1 MVLTKESRIVWRR
14 RIQNFWLDFSHNKIG
29 LLGLSLLTLY
39 ITVAIF
45 APWIAPFSESDVR
58 STNPNRQAD
67 TFALPEWVA
76 IINPYFQ
83 DWPRERIFPLNWTV
97 TSATLPDSV
106 TLQPTDVGYRILYD
120 ANRTKSAVPVVI
132 SFESTLDYQY
142 APRVLR
148 AFSMGFS
155 WKAEPSETTK
165 VILQPY
171 PGLPGIVLGETGT
184 MQYKLELEMKTPDGF
199 TYPLWDQ
206 NWFQKRDIDPRAPP
220 DFWSSNTSQSVT
232 ITPLA
237 ELAVKL
243 GYQSYETTKMV
254 QDMFSSKG
262 NYTFTLKVTVK
273 PGEVSGVIVPLEKAT
288 GTIEMSNAYFNTWGR
303 LYGLLGTDGYRH
315 DVFSQLVIG
324 SRISI
329 LIGVSAALISVTFGL
344 LVGITAGYLGGL
356 IDEAL
361 MRIVDILICLPALPI
376 LLVLI
381 AMFGYNVFYV
391 VLIIAIF
398 GWQGLSRVIR
408 SQVLSL
414 REMPFIESAIASG
427 GSKSYIMIRH
437 IIPNVLPIAL
447 TSLVLSIPSAIILEA
462 ALSFLGFGDPFAPT
476 WGKMLQNAQQ
486 TSAFSPTIL
495 AWWNILPPGL
505 AITFLCLSFVFIGH
519 AIDEI
524 VNPKLRRRR

>member
-1 MVLTKESRIVWRR
+1 
-14 RIQNFWLDFSHNKIG
+14 
-29 LLGLSLLTLY
+29 
-39 ITVAIF
+39 
-45 APWIAPFSESDVR
+45 
-58 STNPNRQAD
+58 
-67 TFALPEWVA
+67 
-76 IINPYFQ
+76 
-83 DWPRERIFPLNWTV
+83 
-97 TSATLPDSV
+97 
-106 TLQPTDVGYRILYD
+106 
-120 ANRTKSAVPVVI
+120 
-132 SFESTLDYQY
+132 
-142 APRVLR
+142 
-148 AFSMGFS
+148 
-155 WKAEPSETTK
+155 
-165 VILQPY
+165 
-171 PGLPGIVLGETGT
+171 
-184 MQYKLELEMKTPDGF
+184 MQYKLELEMKTPYGF
-199 TYPLWDQ
+199 MYPIWDQ
-206 NWFQKRDIDPRAPP
+206 NWFQRRDIDPRAPP
-220 DFWSSNTSQSVT
+220 DFWSSNTAQTVT

-243 GYQSYETTKMV
+243 GYQSYETTTLV

-262 NYTFTLKVTVK
+262 NYTFTLRVTIK
-273 PGEVSGVIVPLEKAT
+273 PGEISGVTVPLEKAT
-288 GTIEMSNAYFNTWGR
+288 GTIEISNAYFNTWGR

-315 DVFSQLVIG
+315 DVFSQLIIG

-329 LIGVSAALISVTFGL
+329 MIGVSAALISVTFGL

-356 IDEAL
+356 VDEAL
-361 MRIVDILICLPALPI
+361 MRIVDILICLPSLPI

-414 REMPFIESAIASG
+414 REMPFIESAVASG
-427 GSKSYIMIRH
+427 GSKAYIMVRH